1 LNEYHLDLG
10 RLMLNSVFSS
20 FFLPR
25 IRIRHSPTGKWISSP
40 RLPRD
45 VVTASVI
52 ANFMSLAMPLAILQV
67 YDRVLPN
74 LSTDTLLVLV
84 LAVIGT
90 LIADAIVKVSRAAVV
105 GRLGA
110 GFNHQAHMELFRR
123 VLAAEPSLFAKTP
136 VSLQV
141 HQLRSLQS
149 IADHY
154 GDQSRL
160 LAIDLPSG
168 GIFLAALIFIAGPLA
183 LVPVC
188 LLGIF
193 LVFALRRNRT
203 LQQVVADRADQD
215 DRKSDF
221 ILEVLSGAK
230 TVKSQAMEALIM
242 RRFERLQ
249 RATAELSAR
258 YMRLSGQA
266 RDASALFGTLTTVF
280 VVIFGAL
287 MTIYGNF
294 SVGGVAAS
302 TLLSGQFI
310 QPFLR
315 AINQLTD
322 MQRLKHDY
330 SQVTDLFALPEV
342 QPQEPLAAETDGSVH
357 LINVTVELGEN
368 RKTVFQDV
376 NLTIASGQFVGF
388 RGADGSGKSTLMK
401 LLTGE
406 LAPSAGKVMIGG
418 RDYEGLYQHALRKT
432 VAYVDNQS
440 AIFNGTILENITM
453 FGAVSDIAHARMAA
467 KLIGLEK
474 EIHLLPRGYETQLG
488 SDLGGKVPAAT
499 LQRICIARA
508 LASEPKILILDEAN
522 AQLDQQAEKGLVDA
536 LHRLKGYLTV
546 IIITHRPSM
555 LAVAD
560 HQYELRDGQIHSL
573 GSMNMAG
580 ASQNTGQKSG
590 QKTGT
595 PA

>member
-1 LNEYHLDLG
+1 
-10 RLMLNSVFSS
+10 
-20 FFLPR
+20 
-25 IRIRHSPTGKWISSP
+25 
-40 RLPRD
+40 
-45 VVTASVI
+45 
-52 ANFMSLAMPLAILQV
+52 MPLAILQV

-74 LSTDTLLVLV
+74 ASTDTLLVLMLGVSGV
-84 LAVIGT
+84 LV
-90 LIADAIVKVSRAAVV
+90 ADACIKISRAAVV

-110 GFNHQAHMELFRR
+110 GFNHQAHTELFRR
-123 VLAAEPSLFAKTP
+123 VLDAEPTQFAKTP
-136 VSLQV
+136 VSVQV

-149 IADHY
+149 VADHY
-154 GDQSRL
+154 GDQRRL
-160 LAIDLPSG
+160 LAIDLPAG
-168 GIFLAALIFIAGPLA
+168 GIFLAVLIFIAGPLA

-188 LLGIF
+188 LLAVF
-193 LVFALRRNRT
+193 MLFALHRNRE
-203 LQQVVADRADQD
+203 LQQVVSDRADQD

-249 RATAELSAR
+249 RATADLSAK

-266 RDASALFGTLTTVF
+266 RDASALFGILTTVF
-280 VVIFGAL
+280 VVLFGAL
-287 MTIYGNF
+287 MTIHGNF

-302 TLLSGQFI
+302 TLLSGQFV

-330 SQVTDLFALPEV
+330 HQVQDLFKLPEV
-342 QPQEPLAAETDGSVH
+342 SPQEPLPFETDGSITLDNVSVEVGEGGRSI
-357 LINVTVELGEN
+357 LNDINLAIG
-368 RKTVFQDV
+368 
-376 NLTIASGQFVGF
+376 SGQFVGF

-401 LLTGE
+401 ILTGE
-406 LAPSAGKVMIGG
+406 LEPTSGSVAIGG
-418 RDYEGLYQHALRKT
+418 LSYEGGYQQALRKT

-488 SDLGGKVPAAT
+488 SDLGGKVPTAT

-508 LASEPKILILDEAN
+508 LAGEPKILILDEAN
-522 AQLDQQAEKGLVDA
+522 AQLDQQAEKGLTDA
-536 LHRLKGYLTV
+536 LARLKGYLTV
-546 IIITHRPSM
+546 VIISHRPSM

-560 HQYELRDGQIHSL
+560 QQYELRDGKLHSL
-573 GSMNMAG
+573 ETAG
-580 ASQNTGQKSG
+580 QGGARQAETRQHVR
-590 QKTGT
+590 Q

>member
-1 LNEYHLDLG
+1 
-10 RLMLNSVFSS
+10 MLKSVFSS

-25 IRIRHSPTGKWISSP
+25 LRIRHSPSGRWISSP
-40 RLPRD
+40 GLPRD
-45 VVTASVI
+45 VVVASVF
-52 ANFMSLAMPLAILQV
+52 ANIMGLAMPLAILQV

-74 LSTDTLLVLV
+74 ASTDTLLVLILGV
-84 LAVIGT
+84 TVV
-90 LIADAIVKVSRAAVV
+90 LIADAVIKVSRTAVV

-110 GFNHQAHMELFRR
+110 GFNHQAHTELFRR
-123 VLAAEPSLFAKTP
+123 VLDAEPSQFAKTP
-136 VSLQV
+136 VSVQV
-141 HQLRSLQS
+141 HQLRALQS
-149 IADHY
+149 VADHY
-154 GDQSRL
+154 GDQNRL
-160 LAIDLPSG
+160 LAIDLPAG

-183 LVPVC
+183 LVPIT

-193 LVFALRRNRT
+193 MLFALNRNKV

-249 RATAELSAR
+249 RATAELSSR

-266 RDASALFGTLTTVF
+266 RDASALFGTLTTIF
-280 VVIFGAL
+280 VVICGAL
-287 MTIYGNF
+287 MAIYGNF

-302 TLLSGQFI
+302 TLLSGQFV

-330 SQVTDLFALPEV
+330 AQVNSLFKLPEV
-342 QPQEPLAAETDGSVH
+342 AQQEPLSVDTDGSIH
-357 LINVTVELGEN
+357 LINVSVELGESQ
-368 RKTVFQDV
+368 RRVFEDI
-376 NLTIASGQFVGF
+376 NLTIEAGQFVGF

-406 LAPSAGKVMIGG
+406 MTPTTGKVMIGG
-418 RDYEGLYQHALRKT
+418 QDYDGLHQHALRKT

-508 LASEPKILILDEAN
+508 LAGEPKILILDEAN
-522 AQLDQQAEKGLVDA
+522 AQLDQQAEKALVDA
-536 LHRLKGYLTV
+536 LIRLKGYLTV
-546 IIITHRPSM
+546 IIISHRPSM

-560 HQYELRDGQIHSL
+560 HQYELRDGSVHDL
-573 GSMNMAG
+573 GTMNV
-580 ASQNTGQKSG
+580 
-590 QKTGT
+590 TGT
-595 PA
+595 PQKMGMPA

>member
-1 LNEYHLDLG
+1 
-10 RLMLNSVFSS
+10 
-20 FFLPR
+20 
-25 IRIRHSPTGKWISSP
+25 
-40 RLPRD
+40 
-45 VVTASVI
+45 
-52 ANFMSLAMPLAILQV
+52 MPLAILQV

-74 LSTDTLLVLV
+74 ASTDTLLVLMLGVCGV
-84 LAVIGT
+84 LV
-90 LIADAIVKVSRAAVV
+90 ADAFIKIARAAVV

-110 GFNHQAHMELFRR
+110 GFNHQAHTELFRR
-123 VLAAEPSLFAKTP
+123 VLDAEPSQFSKTP
-136 VSLQV
+136 VSVQV
-141 HQLRSLQS
+141 HHLRSLQS

-154 GDQSRL
+154 GDQGRL
-160 LAIDLPSG
+160 LAIDLPAG
-168 GIFLAALIFIAGPLA
+168 GIFLAVLIFIAGPLA

-188 LLGIF
+188 LLALF
-193 LVFALRRNRT
+193 MLFALNRNRE
-203 LQQVVADRADQD
+203 LQQVVSDRADQD

-249 RATAELSAR
+249 RATADLSAK

-266 RDASALFGTLTTVF
+266 RDASAMFGILTTVF
-280 VVIFGAL
+280 VVLFGAL
-287 MTIYGNF
+287 MTIHGNF

-302 TLLSGQFI
+302 TLLSGQFV

-322 MQRLKHDY
+322 MQRLKHDFH
-330 SQVTDLFALPEV
+330 QVQDLFELPEV
-342 QPQEPLAAETDGSVH
+342 APQEPLPHEADGSIRLDKVSVEVGEGRSI
-357 LINVTVELGEN
+357 LNGVDLTV
-368 RKTVFQDV
+368 
-376 NLTIASGQFVGF
+376 APGQFVGF

-401 LLTGE
+401 ILTGE
-406 LAPSAGKVMIGG
+406 LSPTSGTVSIGG
-418 RDYEGLYQHALRKT
+418 LHYEGAHQQALRKT

-453 FGAVSDIAHARMAA
+453 FGAVADIAHARMAA

-488 SDLGGKVPAAT
+488 SDLGGKVPTAT

-508 LASEPKILILDEAN
+508 LAGEPKILILDEAN

-536 LHRLKGYLTV
+536 LVRLKGYLTV
-546 IIITHRPSM
+546 VIISHRPSM

-560 HQYELRDGQIHSL
+560 RQYELRDGQLHDLEQVS
-573 GSMNMAG
+573 A
-580 ASQNTGQKSG
+580 AE
-590 QKTGT
+590 
-595 PA
+595 PAREARRPA

>member
-1 LNEYHLDLG
+1 
-10 RLMLNSVFSS
+10 M
-20 FFLPR
+20 
-25 IRIRHSPTGKWISSP
+25 
-40 RLPRD
+40 
-45 VVTASVI
+45 
-52 ANFMSLAMPLAILQV
+52 
-67 YDRVLPN
+67 
-74 LSTDTLLVLV
+74 
-84 LAVIGT
+84 
-90 LIADAIVKVSRAAVV
+90 
-105 GRLGA
+105 
-110 GFNHQAHMELFRR
+110 
-123 VLAAEPSLFAKTP
+123 
-136 VSLQV
+136 
-141 HQLRSLQS
+141 
-149 IADHY
+149 
-154 GDQSRL
+154 
-160 LAIDLPSG
+160 
-168 GIFLAALIFIAGPLA
+168 LIFIAGPLA
-183 LVPVC
+183 LVPIT

-193 LVFALRRNRT
+193 MLFALNRNKV

-249 RATAELSAR
+249 RATAELSSR

-266 RDASALFGTLTTVF
+266 RDASALFGTLTTIF
-280 VVIFGAL
+280 VVICGAL
-287 MTIYGNF
+287 MAIYGNF

-302 TLLSGQFI
+302 TLLSGQFV

-330 SQVTDLFALPEV
+330 AQVNSLFKLPEV
-342 QPQEPLAAETDGSVH
+342 AQQEPLTVDTDGSIH
-357 LINVTVELGEN
+357 LINVSVELGESQ
-368 RKTVFQDV
+368 RRVFEDI
-376 NLTIASGQFVGF
+376 NLTIEAGQFVGF

-406 LAPSAGKVMIGG
+406 MTPTTGKVMIGG
-418 RDYEGLYQHALRKT
+418 QDYDGLHQHALRKT

-508 LASEPKILILDEAN
+508 LAGEPKILILDEAN
-522 AQLDQQAEKGLVDA
+522 AQLDQQAEKALVDA
-536 LHRLKGYLTV
+536 LIRLKGYLTV
-546 IIITHRPSM
+546 IIISHRPSM

-560 HQYELRDGQIHSL
+560 HQYELRDGSVHDL
-573 GSMNMAG
+573 GTMNV
-580 ASQNTGQKSG
+580 
-590 QKTGT
+590 TGT
-595 PA
+595 PQKMGMPA

>member
-1 LNEYHLDLG
+1 
-10 RLMLNSVFSS
+10 MLKPVFSS

-25 IRIRHSPTGKWISSP
+25 LRIRHSPSGHWISSP
-40 RLPRD
+40 GLPRD
-45 VVTASVI
+45 VIVASI
-52 ANFMSLAMPLAILQV
+52 FANIMGLALPLAILQV

-74 LSTDTLLVLV
+74 ASTDTLLVLV
-84 LAVIGT
+84 LGVIVFLITDAVI
-90 LIADAIVKVSRAAVV
+90 KVSRTAVV

-123 VLAAEPSLFAKTP
+123 VLAAEPSQFASTP
-136 VSLQV
+136 VSVQV
-141 HQLRSLQS
+141 HKLRSLQS
-149 IADHY
+149 VADHY
-154 GDQSRL
+154 GDQNRL
-160 LAIDLPSG
+160 LAIDLPAG
-168 GIFLAALIFIAGPLA
+168 GIFLAALVFIAGPLA
-183 LVPVC
+183 LVPVA
-188 LLGIF
+188 LLGVF
-193 LVFALRRNRT
+193 MLFALNRNKV
-203 LQQVVADRADQD
+203 LQKVVADRADQD

-249 RATAELSAR
+249 RATAELSSR

-266 RDASALFGTLTTVF
+266 RDASALFGTLTTIF

-302 TLLSGQFI
+302 TLLSGQFV

-330 SQVTDLFALPEV
+330 SQVNSLFQLPEV
-342 QPQEPLAAETDGSVH
+342 APQEPLGVETDGSIH
-357 LINVTVELGEN
+357 LVNVSVELDEG
-368 RKTVFQDV
+368 RRRVFDDI
-376 NLTIASGQFVGF
+376 NLTIESGQFVGF
-388 RGADGSGKSTLMK
+388 RGADGSGKSSLMK

-406 LAPSAGKVMIGG
+406 ITPTSGKVMIGG
-418 RDYEGLYQHALRKT
+418 HDYDGIHQHALRKT

-440 AIFNGTILENITM
+440 SIFNGTILENITM
-453 FGAVSDIAHARMAA
+453 FGAISDIAHARMAA
-467 KLIGLEK
+467 SLIGLEK

-508 LASEPKILILDEAN
+508 LAGEPKILILDEAN
-522 AQLDQQAEKGLVDA
+522 AQLDQQAEKTLVDA
-536 LHRLKGYLTV
+536 LVRLKGYLTV
-546 IIITHRPSM
+546 IIISHRPSM

-560 HQYELRDGQIHSL
+560 HQFELRDGCLHDL
-573 GSMNMAG
+573 GSMNVTG
-580 ASQNTGQKSG
+580 APQRMGM
-590 QKTGT
+590 